1 MTDQID
7 NDDDDITST
16 QAGINSVL
24 ANINTPMSGNPNK
37 EPKMI
42 TCEVGMFRLPGLI
55 IDYNQY
61 RAEEM
66 AEMETWGLSN
76 GAAKMTD
83 KLWSFKSKS
92 KRDWFILR
100 WS

>member
-1 MTDQID
+1 MSIIE
-7 NDDDDITST
+7 DDDDDNITST

-24 ANINTPMSGNPNK
+24 ANINTPMSGEPNK

-55 IDYNQY
+55 IDYNRY
-61 RAEEM
+61 TAEEM
-66 AEMETWGLSN
+66 EEMEEWGKQN
-76 GAAKMTD
+76 GAKKMTD
-83 KLWSFKSKS
+83 KLWSFKSQS

-100 WS
+100 WT